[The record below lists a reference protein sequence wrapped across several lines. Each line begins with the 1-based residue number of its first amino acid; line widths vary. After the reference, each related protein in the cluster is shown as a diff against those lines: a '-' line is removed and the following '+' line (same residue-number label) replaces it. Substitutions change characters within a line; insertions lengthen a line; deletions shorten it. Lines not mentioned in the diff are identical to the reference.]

1 MSVRVDG
8 FTMSSSMA
16 RVASL
21 PDRHPVGSLV
31 AAVLACELVGASGVL
46 LSGDGVTAWYP
57 TLAKPAFTPPSW
69 VFGPVWTTL
78 FALLGV
84 AAWLVWRA
92 DLERRAVRVALAV
105 FALQYVVQVAWSGV
119 FFGLRW
125 PAGGLTVIAVLWVG
139 VVATIA
145 AFARV
150 DRRAA
155 LLLVPYLAWVSLA
168 AALNYRIWQLNP

>member
-1 MSVRVDG
+1 MAS
-8 FTMSSSMA
+8 TLA

-21 PDRHPVGSLV
+21 PDRRPVGSLV
-31 AAVLACELVGASGVL
+31 AAVLACEIAGASGVL
-46 LSGDGVTAWYP
+46 LSGNGVSVWYP

-92 DLERRAVRVALAV
+92 GIDARPVRVALAV
-105 FALQYVVQVAWSGV
+105 FVVQYVVQVAWSGA

-125 PAGGLTVIAVLWVG
+125 PAGGLAVIAVLWLL
-139 VVATIA
+139 VVATVA

-155 LLLVPYLAWVSLA
+155 LLLVPYLAWVSFA
-168 AALNYRIWQLNP
+168 AVLNYRIWRLN